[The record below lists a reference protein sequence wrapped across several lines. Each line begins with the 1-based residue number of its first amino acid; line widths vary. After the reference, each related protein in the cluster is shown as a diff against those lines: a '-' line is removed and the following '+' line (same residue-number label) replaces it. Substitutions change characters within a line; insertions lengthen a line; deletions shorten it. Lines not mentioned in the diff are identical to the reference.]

1 VKLTEPNGL
10 KSYFFKV
17 CIFLYGTM
25 IYVSCKEAK
34 IMPAI
39 ASPKV
44 MHISNIC
51 SQNVSDK
58 IIINP
63 FNDAMTS

>member
-1 VKLTEPNGL
+1 
-10 KSYFFKV
+10 
-17 CIFLYGTM
+17 M

-34 IMPAI
+34 IIPAI

-63 FNDAMTS
+63 FNDAMKS